1 MIYEI
6 RHYVARPGRRD
17 DLARDMDETVI
28 PHMMSHGM
36 TVVGSYRDL
45 EKDDT
50 YVWIRGFDNQEQRAA
65 SLQAAY
71 GALVWS
77 EQMRPA
83 IQELMDSALA
93 HVDVVSPTGDAT
105 TT

>member
-17 DLARDMDETVI
+17 DLARYMDETVI
-28 PHMMSHGM
+28 PHMTSHGM
-36 TVVGSYRDL
+36 SVVGSYRDL

-50 YVWIRGFDNQEQRAA
+50 YVWIRGFDDQEKRST
-65 SLQAAY
+65 SLAAAY
-71 GALVWS
+71 GAPAWI

-83 IQELMDSALA
+83 IEELMDSALA
-93 HVDVVSPTGDAT
+93 HVDVVSPTADPT
-105 TT
+105 TI